1 METLVAY
8 DSEFG
13 NTEIVARAIG
23 EVLGSEGA
31 VEVRRVSDVQPEDFM
46 GLDVLVVGSPTQQ
59 SNPTKATSTFLKG
72 IPKNGLSGTRVAAFD
87 TRLTVEEIE
96 KTAIL
101 AFFVRIF
108 GYAAKPI
115 GTALKK
121 KGGELAIPPE
131 GFLVQGMKGPL
142 VDGERERA
150 EAWAKKLLGTTSPS

>member
-1 METLVAY
+1 MKTLVVY

-23 EVLGSEGA
+23 EVLGSEGE
-31 VEVRRVSDVQPEDFM
+31 VEVRRVGDIQPEGFI
-46 GLDVLVVGSPTQQ
+46 GLDMLVVGSPTQQ
-59 SNPTKATSTFLKG
+59 FNPTKATSTFLKG
-72 IPKNGLSGTRVAAFD
+72 IPKNSLKGTKVAAFD

-96 KTAIL
+96 ETAIL

-115 GTALKK
+115 GDALKK
-121 KGGELAIPPE
+121 KGGELVIPPE

-142 VDGERERA
+142 VEGELDRAQTWAREIIA
-150 EAWAKKLLGTTSPS
+150 TK

>member
-1 METLVAY
+1 MLKAFVVY

-23 EVLGSEGA
+23 EVLGSEGE
-31 VEVRRVSDVQPEDFM
+31 VEVRRVGDVQPEEFM

-59 SNPTKATSTFLKG
+59 FNPTKATSTFLKG

-101 AFFVRIF
+101 AIFVRIF

-115 GTALKK
+115 GDALKK

-142 VDGERERA
+142 VEGELERA
-150 EAWAKKLLGTTSPS
+150 EAWAREIITTK

>member
-1 METLVAY
+1 MLKAFVVY

-23 EVLGSEGA
+23 EVLGSEGE
-31 VEVRRVSDVQPEDFM
+31 VEVRRVGDVQPEEFM

-59 SNPTKATSTFLKG
+59 FNPTKATSTFLKG

-101 AFFVRIF
+101 AIFVRIF

-115 GTALKK
+115 GDALKK

-142 VDGERERA
+142 VECELERA
-150 EAWAKKLLGTTSPS
+150 EAWAREIITTK

>member
-1 METLVAY
+1 MKALVVY

-13 NTEIVARAIG
+13 NTEIVARAIR
-23 EVLGSEGA
+23 EVLGSEGK
-31 VEVRRVSDVQPEDFM
+31 VEVRRVSDVQQEGFD

-59 SNPTKATSTFLKG
+59 FNPTKATSSFLKG
-72 IPKNGLSGTRVAAFD
+72 VPKNGLSGIKVAAFD

-96 KTAIL
+96 ETATL

-115 GTALKK
+115 GDALKK

-142 VDGERERA
+142 VEGELDRA
-150 EAWAKKLLGTTSPS
+150 QAWAREIIATIKS

>member
-1 METLVAY
+1 MKALVVY

-23 EVLGSEGA
+23 EVLGSDGE
-31 VEVRRVSDVQPEDFM
+31 VDVRRVSDVQPEEFEE
-46 GLDVLVVGSPTQQ
+46 LDVLVVGSPTQQ
-59 SNPTKATSTFLKG
+59 FNPTKATTSFLKG
-72 IPKNGLSGTRVAAFD
+72 IPKNGLSGTKVAAFD

-96 KTAIL
+96 ETAVL

-115 GTALKK
+115 GNTLKK
-121 KGGELAIPPE
+121 KGGELVIPPD

-142 VDGERERA
+142 VEGELERA
-150 EAWAKKLLGTTSPS
+150 EAWAREIITAK

>member
-1 METLVAY
+1 MKALVVY

-23 EVLGSEGA
+23 EVLGSEGE
-31 VEVRRVSDVQPEDFM
+31 VEVRRVNDVQPEEFE

-59 SNPTKATSTFLKG
+59 FKPTGAMTSFLKG
-72 IPKNGLSGTRVAAFD
+72 IPKNDISGIKVAAFD

-96 KTAIL
+96 ETAVL

-115 GTALKK
+115 GNALKK
-121 KGGELAIPPE
+121 KGGEMAIPPE

-142 VDGERERA
+142 VEGELERA
-150 EAWAKKLLGTTSPS
+150 EAWAREIIATK

>member
-1 METLVAY
+1 MKALVVY

-23 EVLGSEGA
+23 EVLGSEGE
-31 VEVRRVSDVQPEDFM
+31 VDVRRVSDVQPEEFEE
-46 GLDVLVVGSPTQQ
+46 LDVLVVGSPTQQ
-59 SNPTKATSTFLKG
+59 FNPTKATTSFLKG
-72 IPKNGLSGTRVAAFD
+72 IPKNGLSGTKVAAFD

-96 KTAIL
+96 ETAVL

-115 GTALKK
+115 GNTLKK
-121 KGGELAIPPE
+121 KGGELVIPPD

-142 VDGERERA
+142 VEGELERA
-150 EAWAKKLLGTTSPS
+150 EAWAREIITAK

>member
-1 METLVAY
+1 MKAIVVY

-23 EVLGSEGA
+23 EVLESEGA
-31 VEVRRVSDVQPEDFM
+31 VEVRRVSDVQPEEFER
-46 GLDVLVVGSPTQQ
+46 LDVLVVGSPTQQ
-59 SNPTKATSTFLKG
+59 FNPTKATSSFLKG

-115 GTALKK
+115 GDALKK

-142 VDGERERA
+142 VDGELERA
-150 EAWAKKLLGTTSPS
+150 EAWAREIITTK

>member
-1 METLVAY
+1 MKAIVVY

-23 EVLGSEGA
+23 EVLESEGA
-31 VEVRRVSDVQPEDFM
+31 VEVRRVSDVQPEEFER
-46 GLDVLVVGSPTQQ
+46 LDVLVVGSPTQQ
-59 SNPTKATSTFLKG
+59 FNPTKATSSFLKG
-72 IPKNGLSGTRVAAFD
+72 IPKNGFSGTRVAAFD

-115 GTALKK
+115 GDALKK

-142 VDGERERA
+142 VDGELERA
-150 EAWAKKLLGTTSPS
+150 EAWAREIITTK

>member
-1 METLVAY
+1 MKALVVY

-23 EVLGSEGA
+23 EVLGSEGE
-31 VEVRRVSDVQPEDFM
+31 VEVRRVSDVQPEGFE

-59 SNPTKATSTFLKG
+59 FNPTKATSSFLKG
-72 IPKNGLSGTRVAAFD
+72 IPRNDLSGIKVAAFD

-96 KTAIL
+96 ETAIL

-115 GTALKK
+115 GNALKK

-131 GFLVQGMKGPL
+131 GFLVKGMKGPL
-142 VDGERERA
+142 VEGELERA
-150 EAWAKKLLGTTSPS
+150 EAWAREIIATK

>member
-1 METLVAY
+1 MKAIVVY

-23 EVLGSEGA
+23 EVLESEGA
-31 VEVRRVSDVQPEDFM
+31 VEVRRVSDVQPEEFER
-46 GLDVLVVGSPTQQ
+46 LDVLVVGSPTQQ
-59 SNPTKATSTFLKG
+59 FNPTKATSSFLKG

-96 KTAIL
+96 KTTIL

-115 GTALKK
+115 GDALKK

-142 VDGERERA
+142 VDGELERA
-150 EAWAKKLLGTTSPS
+150 EAWAREIITTK

>member
-1 METLVAY
+1 MKVLVVY

-23 EVLGSEGA
+23 EVLGSEGV
-31 VEVRRVSDVQPEDFM
+31 VEVSRVSDVQPEGFE

-59 SNPTKATSTFLKG
+59 FKPTGATTSFLKG
-72 IPKNGLSGTRVAAFD
+72 IPKNDLSGIKVAAFD

-96 KTAIL
+96 ETAIL

-115 GTALKK
+115 GNTLKK
-121 KGGELAIPPE
+121 KGGEMAIPPE

-142 VDGERERA
+142 VEGELERA
-150 EAWAKKLLGTTSPS
+150 EAWAREIIATK

>member
-1 METLVAY
+1 MKALVVY

-23 EVLGSEGA
+23 EVLGSEGV
-31 VEVRRVSDVQPEDFM
+31 VEVSRVSDVQPEGFE

-59 SNPTKATSTFLKG
+59 FNPTKATSSFLKG
-72 IPKNGLSGTRVAAFD
+72 IPRNDLSGIKVTAFD

-101 AFFVRIF
+101 AIFVRIF

-115 GTALKK
+115 GNALKK
-121 KGGELAIPPE
+121 KGGKLVIPPE

-142 VDGERERA
+142 VEGELERA
-150 EAWAKKLLGTTSPS
+150 EAWAREIIATK

>member
-1 METLVAY
+1 MLKALVVY

-23 EVLGSEGA
+23 EVLGSEGE
-31 VEVRRVSDVQPEDFM
+31 VEVRRVGDVQPEEFM

-59 SNPTKATSTFLKG
+59 FNPTKATSTFLKG

-96 KTAIL
+96 ETAIL

-115 GTALKK
+115 GNALKK
-121 KGGELAIPPE
+121 KGGELGIPPE

-142 VDGERERA
+142 VEGELERA
-150 EAWAKKLLGTTSPS
+150 EAWAREIIATK

>member
-1 METLVAY
+1 MKALVVY

-23 EVLGSEGA
+23 EVLGSDGE
-31 VEVRRVSDVQPEDFM
+31 VDVRRVSDVQPEEFEE
-46 GLDVLVVGSPTQQ
+46 LDVLVVGSPTQQ
-59 SNPTKATSTFLKG
+59 FNPTKATTSFLKG
-72 IPKNGLSGTRVAAFD
+72 IPKNGLSGTKVAAFD

-96 KTAIL
+96 ETAVL

-115 GTALKK
+115 GNTLKE
-121 KGGELAIPPE
+121 KGGELVIPPD

-142 VDGERERA
+142 VEGELERA
-150 EAWAKKLLGTTSPS
+150 EAWAREIITAK

>member
-1 METLVAY
+1 MKALVVY

-23 EVLGSEGA
+23 EVLGSDGE
-31 VEVRRVSDVQPEDFM
+31 VDVRRVSDVQPEAFM

-59 SNPTKATSTFLKG
+59 FNPTKATTSFLKG
-72 IPKNGLSGTRVAAFD
+72 IPKNGLSGTKVAAFD

-96 KTAIL
+96 ETAVL

-115 GTALKK
+115 GNTLKK

-142 VDGERERA
+142 VEGELERA
-150 EAWAKKLLGTTSPS
+150 EAWAREIITAK